1 VHADGKCD
9 IFYEDD
15 GDSEERVAPR
25 FVKVLLSVEERTR
38 ATAARAAAEEVRP
51 DPMPTGKAN
60 FVRTNFERGQRV
72 RAKFQGDIGGVNWF
86 PGTVTAVHADGKC
99 DIFYEDDG
107 DSEERVAPR
116 FVKVLLSVEEKR
128 AAAAVLPPRTEKD
141 EARGGGFALR
151 DVCGIQGCPLPNNH
165 PGLCQVLV
173 TCSRRGKAVQP
184 AQPAQPARPAA
195 QQPAQ
200 PGASATAG
208 SSKPASA
215 PPAKRQRKSMPVDPA
230 AANSLLAS
238 VSPRALSI
246 GSGLRRVATAAF
258 GRALNKV
265 ATGR

>member
-1 VHADGKCD
+1 VTAVHADGKCD
-9 IFYEDD
+9 IAYDD

-25 FVKVLLSVEERTR
+25 FVKLLLS
-38 ATAARAAAEEVRP
+38 
-51 DPMPTGKAN
+51 D
-60 FVRTNFERGQRV
+60 
-72 RAKFQGDIGGVNWF
+72 
-86 PGTVTAVHADGKC
+86 
-99 DIFYEDDG
+99 
-107 DSEERVAPR
+107 
-116 FVKVLLSVEEKR
+116 EEKR
-128 AAAAVLPPRTEKD
+128 AAAAVLPSGEAQVPQRTEKD

-184 AQPAQPARPAA
+184 V
-195 QQPAQ
+195 QPAQ

-230 AANSLLAS
+230 AASLLAS

-258 GRALNKV
+258 GRALNKA

>member
-1 VHADGKCD
+1 MTAVHADGKCD
-9 IFYEDD
+9 IAYDD

-25 FVKVLLSVEERTR
+25 FVKVLLS
-38 ATAARAAAEEVRP
+38 
-51 DPMPTGKAN
+51 D
-60 FVRTNFERGQRV
+60 
-72 RAKFQGDIGGVNWF
+72 
-86 PGTVTAVHADGKC
+86 
-99 DIFYEDDG
+99 
-107 DSEERVAPR
+107 
-116 FVKVLLSVEEKR
+116 EEKR
-128 AAAAVLPPRTEKD
+128 AAAAVLPSGEAQVPQRTEKD

-173 TCSRRGKAVQP
+173 TCSRRGKAVQQAQP
-184 AQPAQPARPAA
+184 AQPAQPAQQPAQPA
-195 QQPAQ
+195 QPAQ

-230 AANSLLAS
+230 AASLLAS

-258 GRALNKV
+258 GRALNKA